1 VDTLTGASA
10 VLMSYANKKIE
21 ALDSERQA
29 LAKAI
34 ADLSADVVAPEK
46 MLQISSYLDNW
57 DNVDFDDRRQVADA
71 MITVIRA
78 TSENVAIEW
87 KI

>member
-1 VDTLTGASA
+1 MDTLTGANA

>member
-1 VDTLTGASA
+1 VDTLTGANA

>member
-1 VDTLTGASA
+1 MDTLTGANA

-78 TSENVAIEW
+78 TSENFAIEW

>member
-1 VDTLTGASA
+1 MDTLTGANA

-29 LAKAI
+29 VAKAI
-34 ADLSADVVAPEK
+34 ADLSVDTVAPEK
-46 MLQISSYLDNW
+46 MLQISGYLDDWN
-57 DNVDFDDRRQVADA
+57 NVDFDDRRQVADA

-78 TSENVAIEW
+78 TSENIAIEW

>member
-1 VDTLTGASA
+1 MDTLTGANA

-46 MLQISSYLDNW
+46 MLQISGYLDNW